1 MEKVDFTFRRG
12 GRTKTVTSTQAKV
25 LQRAGLGTYQ
35 TRDMAFQ
42 PLVTKPMQAASAPVL
57 PAVLAGDATE
67 QSGADVVADDGLGG
81 LDKDQLHAL
90 AKERGVKVHHMAGA
104 DKVRAALR
112 EAA

>member
-42 PLVTKPMQAASAPVL
+42 PSVTKPMQAAPTPAPVAA
-57 PAVLAGDATE
+57 PAPDVVTE
-67 QSGADVVADDGLGG
+67 QTNVVADDGLDTK
-81 LDKDQLHAL
+81 DKDELHAI
-90 AKERGVKVHHMAGA
+90 AKDRGVKVHHLAGA

>member
-42 PLVTKPMQAASAPVL
+42 PMVTKPMKAEPATAKEPELAAVTD
-57 PAVLAGDATE
+57 DAIETD
-67 QSGADVVADDGLGG
+67 AATDDGLEA
-81 LDKDQLHAL
+81 LDKEQLHAL
-90 AKERGVKVHHMAGA
+90 AKERGVRVHHMAGA
-104 DKVRAALR
+104 DKVRVALR

>member
-42 PLVTKPMQAASAPVL
+42 PSVTKPMQAAPAPVAA
-57 PAVLAGDATE
+57 PAPDLVTA
-67 QSGADVVADDGLGG
+67 QSDVVADDGLEA

-90 AKERGVKVHHMAGA
+90 AKERGVKVHHLAGA